1 MSYSKYRAQ
10 PTTIDGIR
18 FASKAEG
25 RRYCELVLLQKA
37 GRISELKL
45 QPRYQLNSEGGGKV
59 ATYVADFEYVD
70 AFDGRVATEDVKGVI
85 TPTFRLKQK
94 LFEAQ
99 YGRKIRLVQ
108 KPSRSSR
115 VTIKPVEQ

>member
-45 QPRYQLNSEGGGKV
+45 QPRYPLNSEGGGKI

-70 AFDGRVATEDVKGVI
+70 SFDGKVATEDVKGVV
-85 TPTFRLKQK
+85 TATFRLKQK

-99 YGRKIRLVQ
+99 YGRKIRIV
-108 KPSRSSR
+108 KGPSRSIAL
-115 VTIKPVEQ
+115 TKPVE

>member
-10 PTTIDGIR
+10 PTVIDGIR

-25 RRYCELVLLQKA
+25 RRYGELRLLEKA

-45 QPRYQLNSEGGGKV
+45 QPRYPLNGEDGTKV

-70 AFDGRVATEDVKGVI
+70 AFDGRVATEDVKGVV

-94 LFEAQ
+94 LFESQ
-99 YGRKIRLVQ
+99 YGRKIRLV
-108 KPSRSSR
+108 KNGR
-115 VTIKPVEQ
+115 

>member
-10 PTTIDGIR
+10 PTVIDGIR

-25 RRYCELVLLQKA
+25 KRYGELRLLEKA

-45 QPRYQLNSEGGGKV
+45 QPRYPLNSKDGTKV
-59 ATYVADFEYVD
+59 AIYVADFEYVD
-70 AFDGRVATEDVKGVI
+70 AFDGRVATEDVKGVV

-94 LFEAQ
+94 LFESQ
-99 YGRKIRLVQ
+99 YGRKIRLV
-108 KPSRSSR
+108 KNGR
-115 VTIKPVEQ
+115 